1 MLNQIDEMSQK
12 SERVQFV
19 YLSNVLELLY
29 KSLLL
34 FLVYQQKILSKKDK
48 CEHKIKDLEKEEKLR

>member
-34 FLVYQQKILSKKDK
+34 FLVYQQTILSKKDK
-48 CEHKIKDLEKEEKLR
+48 CEHKIQELEKDEKLR